1 MWDYTPTHLPMQRYV
16 VFLHL
21 CCRQWY
27 TFCNAGSKVWALR
40 LAGAVYLGSVLWAR
54 GVHDTAWGAFGALA
68 LGVLIVSLLERC
80 WRTLSITILALLT
93 DYALVGGLLWILK
106 GTAIA
111 YWLFVLPLV
120 YALHRSGAAGAWLG
134 GTLGGVAVYLTNW
147 LRTGTLPTDTTT
159 LSWAGGLVGLGGVLG
174 WLWQQRVQTAQEAL
188 LEEAARAVEQS
199 EAAERRIRESYR
211 ELVYHYHRLEEH
223 LTALQDAAELLHALQ
238 QAREPESLLRTLLE
252 RLRARFGASGAAIYL
267 TDETGAV
274 VQAACATG
282 ALAKLEKTA
291 FTTPVR
297 PFQKQPSVQPLV
309 TQIRTAVLEI
319 ERLAEAH
326 RESAE
331 HADAIVVP
339 LMGEG
344 RILGVVALTARAQNG
359 FSPETRA
366 RVRALVPHLA
376 ALLMLIDQMR
386 LMSIRLAETQT
397 LYDLENL
404 LFSVESPRTLPQR
417 ALSVLRLILP
427 YEHAQL
433 LLRQGEQVELVAQ
446 EGTMPPLHE
455 ALPNLIQSGVSVQAC
470 LYDATH
476 AQAEAFAPATSLM
489 VAPLRGGVRVQG
501 LLALG
506 RTELPPFNALG
517 LELLQTLAFQLT
529 SVLER
534 ALLLSDLE
542 RLALTDGLTG
552 LYNYR
557 HFQERYREE
566 VNLCRRYQHPL
577 AIMLIDL
584 DGFKQVNDTYG
595 HLEGDYL
602 LVQLADVLRNTLRN
616 TELIA
621 RYGGDEF
628 VVLLPS
634 TNLQGAIAAANR
646 VLQAVRET
654 RFMDTLGEP
663 RFHITLSI
671 GVAAY
676 PDSTPNPVEL
686 LEKADEALETAKRS
700 GRNRVVASEN
710 IA

>member
-1 MWDYTPTHLPMQRYV
+1 
-16 VFLHL
+16 
-21 CCRQWY
+21 
-27 TFCNAGSKVWALR
+27 VWIALR
-40 LAGAVYLGSVLWAR
+40 AIGLAYLGSVLWACA
-54 GVHDTAWGAFGALA
+54 VPDTAWLGFGGLALGALA
-68 LGVLIVSLLERC
+68 VSLFERRG
-80 WRTLSITILALLT
+80 RTVGITIAALLA
-93 DYALVGGLLWILK
+93 DYALVGGLVWALA
-106 GTAIA
+106 GAAVA
-111 YWLFVLPLV
+111 YWLFVAPLV
-120 YALHRSGAAGAWLG
+120 YALHRSGAVGAWLG
-134 GTLGGVAVYLTNW
+134 GALGGATVYLTDW
-147 LRTGTLPTDTTT
+147 LRAGVPPIEAMT
-159 LSWAGGLVGLGGVLG
+159 LSWSVGVVGLGGALG
-174 WLWQQRVQTAQEAL
+174 WLWQRRMQSEQNAL

-199 EAAERRIRESYR
+199 ETAERRIRESYR
-211 ELVYHYHRLEEH
+211 ELAYHYHRLEEH

-238 QAREPESLLRTLLE
+238 QAREPESLLHTLLE

-274 VQAACATG
+274 LQAACATG
-282 ALAKLEKTA
+282 ALAKLQKTA
-291 FTTPVR
+291 FTVPVR
-297 PFQKQPSVQPLV
+297 PFQKRPAVQPLV
-309 TQIRTAVLEI
+309 NQIRAAVLEI

-331 HADAIVVP
+331 RADAIVVP
-339 LMGEG
+339 LIGEG
-344 RILGVVALTARAQNG
+344 RILGVVALTARAQHG

-366 RVRALVPHLA
+366 RVRALAPHLS

-386 LMSIRLAETQT
+386 LMSVRLAETQT

-404 LFSVESPRTLPQR
+404 LFSVESPRALPQR
-417 ALSVLRLILP
+417 ALSVLKFVLP

-433 LLRQGEQVELVAQ
+433 LLKQGEGYELVAQ
-446 EGTMPPLHE
+446 IGTMPPLSEGLLQHSE
-455 ALPNLIQSGVSVQAC
+455 PTESVQAC
-470 LYDATH
+470 LYDTSHPH
-476 AQAEAFAPATSLM
+476 AESFAPATSVI
-489 VAPLRGGVRVQG
+489 VAPLRGGVRVHG

-506 RTELPPFNALG
+506 RMELPPFNDLD

-534 ALLLSDLE
+534 AMLLSDLE
-542 RLALTDGLTG
+542 RLAVTDGLTG

-566 VNLCRRYQHPL
+566 VNLCRRYHHPL
-577 AIMLIDL
+577 AVMLIDL

-602 LVQLADVLRNTLRN
+602 LVQVAEMLRNTLRN

-628 VVLLPS
+628 VVLMPS
-634 TNLQGAIAAANR
+634 TNLQGGVAAATR
-646 VLQAVRET
+646 VLQTARKT
-654 RFMDTLGEP
+654 QFLDTLGEP

-676 PDSTPNPVEL
+676 PNSTQNPVEL

-710 IA
+710 IV

>member
-1 MWDYTPTHLPMQRYV
+1 M
-16 VFLHL
+16 
-21 CCRQWY
+21 
-27 TFCNAGSKVWALR
+27 
-40 LAGAVYLGSVLWAR
+40 LWAR
-54 GVHDTAWGAFGALA
+54 GVPDTAWGAFGALA
-68 LGVLIVSLLERC
+68 LGALAASLLERR
-80 WRTLSITILALLT
+80 WRTPAITGVALLF
-93 DYALVGGLLWILK
+93 DNALVGALAWAIG
-106 GTAIA
+106 GAAIA

-120 YALHRSGAAGAWLG
+120 YALHRSGAAGGWLG
-134 GTLGGVAVYLTNW
+134 GVLGGVAVYLTDW
-147 LRTGTLPTDTTT
+147 LRTGALPTEATT
-159 LSWAGGLVGLGGVLG
+159 LSWAGGLVGLGGALG
-174 WLWQQRVQTAQEAL
+174 WLWQRRVQAAQDAL
-188 LEEAARAVEQS
+188 LEEAARAIEQS

-211 ELVYHYHRLEEH
+211 ELAHHYHRLEEH

-238 QAREPESLLRTLLE
+238 QAREPESLLHILLE
-252 RLRARFGASGAAIYL
+252 RLRARFGASGAVIYL

-274 VQAACATG
+274 LQAAHAIG

-297 PFQKQPSVQPLV
+297 PFQKRPALQSLV
-309 TQIRTAVLEI
+309 SQIRAAVLEI

-326 RESAE
+326 HESVDQS
-331 HADAIVVP
+331 DAIVVP

-344 RILGVVALTARAQNG
+344 CILGVVALTTCAPNG
-359 FSPETRA
+359 FSPEVRT
-366 RVRALVPHLA
+366 RVRALAPHLS
-376 ALLMLIDQMR
+376 ALLTLVDQMR
-386 LMSIRLAETQT
+386 LMSARLAETQT
-397 LYDLENL
+397 LYELENL
-404 LFSVESPRTLPQR
+404 LFSVESPRALPQR
-417 ALSVLRLILP
+417 ALAVFKLVLP

-433 LLRQGEQVELVAQ
+433 LLSSDKHLELVAQ
-446 EGTMPPLHE
+446 EGAMPPLHT
-455 ALPNLIQSGVSVQAC
+455 ALPNLSQSEPPVQAC
-470 LYDATH
+470 LYDVSHT
-476 AQAEAFAPATSLM
+476 QAEAFAPATSLM
-489 VAPLRGGVRVQG
+489 IAPLRGGVRVHG
-501 LLALG
+501 LIALG
-506 RTELPPFNALG
+506 RTELPAYNALD

-542 RLALTDGLTG
+542 RLAVTDGLTG

-566 VNLCRRYQHPL
+566 VNLCRRYHHPL

-628 VVLLPS
+628 VVLMPS
-634 TNLQGAIAAANR
+634 TNLQGGVAAANR
-646 VLQAVRET
+646 VLQTVRET
-654 RFMDTLGEP
+654 LFWDTMGAP
-663 RFHITLSI
+663 RFRITLSI

-676 PDSTPNPVEL
+676 PNSTQNPVEL
-686 LEKADEALETAKRS
+686 LEKADEALETAKRG
-700 GRNRVVASEN
+700 GRNRIVASEN

>member
-1 MWDYTPTHLPMQRYV
+1 
-16 VFLHL
+16 
-21 CCRQWY
+21 
-27 TFCNAGSKVWALR
+27 VWALR
-40 LAGAVYLGSVLWAR
+40 LAGAVYLGSALWAR
-54 GVHDTAWGAFGALA
+54 EVPDAVWGMFSALVFGALA
-68 LGVLIVSLLERC
+68 VSLWERRG
-80 WRTLSITILALLT
+80 RTLAATGVALLA
-93 DYALVGGLLWILK
+93 DYALVGGLLWVVG

-120 YALHRSGAAGAWLG
+120 YALYRSGAAGAWLG
-134 GTLGGVAVYLTNW
+134 GALGGAAVYLTDW
-147 LRTGTLPTDTTT
+147 LRIGVPPTDAMPM
-159 LSWAGGLVGLGGVLG
+159 SWAVGMVGLGGALG
-174 WLWQQRVQTAQEAL
+174 WLWRRRIQSEQLAL
-188 LEEAARAVEQS
+188 LDEAARALEQS
-199 EAAERRIRESYR
+199 EAAERRVRESYR
-211 ELVYHYHRLEEH
+211 ELAYHYRRLEEH

-238 QAREPESLLRTLLE
+238 QAHEPESLLHILLE
-252 RLRARFGASGAAIYL
+252 RLRARFGASGAVIYL
-267 TDETGAV
+267 TDESGV
-274 VQAACATG
+274 VMQAACAVG

-297 PFQKQPSVQPLV
+297 PFQKQPEVQPLID
-309 TQIRTAVLEI
+309 QIRTAALEI
-319 ERLAEAH
+319 ERLADTHA
-326 RESAE
+326 ESAE
-331 HADAIVVP
+331 RADAIVVP

-344 RILGVVALTARAQNG
+344 RILGVVALTARAPSG

-366 RVRALVPHLA
+366 RVRALAPHLT
-376 ALLMLIDQMR
+376 ALVTLIDQMR
-386 LMSIRLAETQT
+386 VISLRLAETQT

-404 LFSVESPRTLPQR
+404 LFSVESPRALPQR
-417 ALSVLRLILP
+417 ALAVFKLVLP

-433 LLRQGEQVELVAQ
+433 LLCSDKHLELVAH
-446 EGTMPPLHE
+446 EGAMPPLHT
-455 ALPNLIQSGVSVQAC
+455 ALPNLSQSEPPVQAC
-470 LYDATH
+470 LYDANH

-489 VAPLRGGVRVQG
+489 IAPMRGGVRIQG
-501 LLALG
+501 LIALG
-506 RTELPPFNALG
+506 RTELPPFNELD

-534 ALLLSDLE
+534 AMLLSDLE
-542 RLALTDGLTG
+542 RLAVTDGLTG

-602 LVQLADVLRNTLRN
+602 LVQLAETLRHTLRN

-628 VVLLPS
+628 VVLMPS
-634 TNLQGAIAAANR
+634 TNLQGGIAAANR

-654 RFMDTLGEP
+654 QFLDTVGTP
-663 RFHITLSI
+663 RFSITLSI

-676 PDSTPNPVEL
+676 PNSTQNPIEL
-686 LEKADEALETAKRS
+686 LEKADESLEIAKRN
-700 GRNRVVASEN
+700 GRNRVVAHEN

>member
-1 MWDYTPTHLPMQRYV
+1 MP
-16 VFLHL
+16 
-21 CCRQWY
+21 
-27 TFCNAGSKVWALR
+27 
-40 LAGAVYLGSVLWAR
+40 
-54 GVHDTAWGAFGALA
+54 DTAWWGFGAFVLGALA
-68 LGVLIVSLLERC
+68 VSLWERRG
-80 WRTLSITILALLT
+80 RTLAATGVALLF
-93 DYALVGGLLWILK
+93 DSALVGALVWATG
-106 GTAIA
+106 GAAFT

-120 YALHRSGAAGAWLG
+120 YALHRSGAVGAWLG
-134 GTLGGVAVYLTNW
+134 GALGGTAVYLTDW
-147 LRTGTLPTDTTT
+147 LRTGAPPTDATT
-159 LSWAGGLVGLGGVLG
+159 LSWAVGMVGLGGALG
-174 WLWQQRVQTAQEAL
+174 WLWQRRVQSEQLAL
-188 LEEAARAVEQS
+188 LDEAARAVEQS

-211 ELVYHYHRLEEH
+211 ELAYHYRRLEEH
-223 LTALQDAAELLHALQ
+223 LTTLQDAAELLHALQ
-238 QAREPESLLRTLLE
+238 QARDSESLMHTLLE
-252 RLRARFGASGAAIYL
+252 RVRARFGASGAAIYL

-274 VQAACATG
+274 LQAACATG
-282 ALAKLEKTA
+282 ALAKLQKTA
-291 FTTPVR
+291 FTVPVR

-309 TQIRTAVLEI
+309 NQIRAAALEI

-326 RESAE
+326 SESIDR
-331 HADAIVVP
+331 ADAVVVP
-339 LMGEG
+339 LLDN
-344 RILGVVALTARAQNG
+344 RRVLGVVALTARTQNG
-359 FSPETRA
+359 FSPETRT
-366 RVRALVPHLA
+366 RIRALAPHLA
-376 ALLMLIDQMR
+376 ALVTLIDQMR
-386 LMSIRLAETQT
+386 LMSVRLAETQT

-417 ALSVLRLILP
+417 ALSVLKFVLP

-433 LLRQGEQVELVAQ
+433 LLKQGEGYELVAQ
-446 EGTMPPLHE
+446 MGAMPPLSEGLLQHSE
-455 ALPNLIQSGVSVQAC
+455 PTESVQAC
-470 LYDATH
+470 LYDTSHPH
-476 AQAEAFAPATSLM
+476 AESFAPATSII

-506 RTELPPFNALG
+506 RTELHPFNELD

-542 RLALTDGLTG
+542 RLAVTDGLTG

-577 AIMLIDL
+577 AVMLIDL

-602 LVQLADVLRNTLRN
+602 LVQLADVLRSVLRN

-628 VVLLPS
+628 VVLMPS
-634 TNLQGAIAAANR
+634 TNLQGGVAAANR
-646 VLQAVRET
+646 VLQAARKT
-654 RFMDTLGEP
+654 QFLDTLGEP
-663 RFHITLSI
+663 RFRITLSI

-676 PDSTPNPVEL
+676 PNSTQNPVEL
-686 LEKADEALETAKRS
+686 LEKADEALEIAKRS

>member
-1 MWDYTPTHLPMQRYV
+1 
-16 VFLHL
+16 
-21 CCRQWY
+21 
-27 TFCNAGSKVWALR
+27 VWALR

-54 GVHDTAWGAFGALA
+54 GVPDTAWWGFGAFVLGALA
-68 LGVLIVSLLERC
+68 VSLWERRG
-80 WRTLSITILALLT
+80 RTLAATGVALLA
-93 DYALVGGLLWILK
+93 DYALVGGLLWVVG

-120 YALHRSGAAGAWLG
+120 YALYRSGAAGAWLG
-134 GTLGGVAVYLTNW
+134 GGLGGVAVYLTDW
-147 LRTGTLPTDTTT
+147 LRIGALPTDATT
-159 LSWAGGLVGLGGVLG
+159 LSWAVGMVGLGGALG
-174 WLWQQRVQTAQEAL
+174 WLWRRRIQSEQLAL
-188 LEEAARAVEQS
+188 LDEAARALEQS
-199 EAAERRIRESYR
+199 EAAERRVRESYR
-211 ELVYHYHRLEEH
+211 ELAYHYRRLEEH

-238 QAREPESLLRTLLE
+238 QAHEPESLLHILLE
-252 RLRARFGASGAAIYL
+252 RLRARFGASGAVIYL
-267 TDETGAV
+267 TDESGV
-274 VQAACATG
+274 VMQAACAVG

-297 PFQKQPSVQPLV
+297 PFQKQPEVQPLID
-309 TQIRTAVLEI
+309 QIRTAALEI
-319 ERLAEAH
+319 ERLADTHA
-326 RESAE
+326 ESAE
-331 HADAIVVP
+331 RADAIVVP

-344 RILGVVALTARAQNG
+344 RILGVVALTARAPSG

-366 RVRALVPHLA
+366 RVRALAPHLT
-376 ALLMLIDQMR
+376 ALVTLIDQMR
-386 LMSIRLAETQT
+386 VISLRLAETQT

-404 LFSVESPRTLPQR
+404 LFSVENPRSLPQR
-417 ALSVLRLILP
+417 ALAILKLVLP

-433 LLRQGEQVELVAQ
+433 LLCSDKNLELVAQ
-446 EGTMPPLHE
+446 EGAMPPLHT
-455 ALPNLIQSGVSVQAC
+455 ALPNLSQFEPPAQAC
-470 LYDATH
+470 LYDADHTH
-476 AQAEAFAPATSLM
+476 AQAFAPATSLM
-489 VAPLRGGVRVQG
+489 IAPMRGGVRIQG
-501 LLALG
+501 LIALG
-506 RTELPPFNALG
+506 RTELPPFNELD

-534 ALLLSDLE
+534 AMLLSDLE
-542 RLALTDGLTG
+542 RLAVTDGLTG

-602 LVQLADVLRNTLRN
+602 LVQLAETLRHTLRN

-628 VVLLPS
+628 VVLMPS
-634 TNLQGAIAAANR
+634 TNLQGGIAAANR

-654 RFMDTLGEP
+654 QFLDTVGTP
-663 RFHITLSI
+663 RFSITLSI

-676 PDSTPNPVEL
+676 PNSTQNPIEL
-686 LEKADEALETAKRS
+686 LEKADESLEIAKRN
-700 GRNRVVASEN
+700 GRNRVVAHEN

>member
-1 MWDYTPTHLPMQRYV
+1 V
-16 VFLHL
+16 
-21 CCRQWY
+21 
-27 TFCNAGSKVWALR
+27 GSA
-40 LAGAVYLGSVLWAR
+40 LWAR
-54 GVHDTAWGAFGALA
+54 EVPDAVWGMFSALVFGALA
-68 LGVLIVSLLERC
+68 VSLWERRG
-80 WRTLSITILALLT
+80 RTLAATGVALLA
-93 DYALVGGLLWILK
+93 DYALVGGLLWVVG

-111 YWLFVLPLV
+111 YWLFVLPLL
-120 YALHRSGAAGAWLG
+120 YALYRAGAAGAWLG
-134 GTLGGVAVYLTNW
+134 GGLGGVAVYLTDW
-147 LRTGTLPTDTTT
+147 LRIGALPTDATT
-159 LSWAGGLVGLGGVLG
+159 LSWAVGMVGLGGALG
-174 WLWQQRVQTAQEAL
+174 WLWQRRVQSEQLAL
-188 LEEAARAVEQS
+188 LDEAARVVEQS

-211 ELVYHYHRLEEH
+211 ELAYHYRRLEEH
-223 LTALQDAAELLHALQ
+223 LTTLQDAAELLHALQ
-238 QAREPESLLRTLLE
+238 QARDSESLMHTLLE
-252 RLRARFGASGAAIYL
+252 RVRARFGASGAAIYL

-274 VQAACATG
+274 LQAACAIG

-297 PFQKQPSVQPLV
+297 PFQKQPEVQPLID
-309 TQIRTAVLEI
+309 QIRTAALEI
-319 ERLAEAH
+319 ERLADTHA
-326 RESAE
+326 ESADR
-331 HADAIVVP
+331 ADAIVVP

-344 RILGVVALTARAQNG
+344 RIWGVVALTTRTPNG
-359 FSPETRA
+359 FSPEIRA
-366 RVRALVPHLA
+366 RVRALAPHLS

-386 LMSIRLAETQT
+386 LMSVRLAETQT

-404 LFSVESPRTLPQR
+404 LFSVENPRSLPQR
-417 ALSVLRLILP
+417 ALAILKLVLP

-433 LLRQGEQVELVAQ
+433 LLCSDKNLELAAQ
-446 EGTMPPLHE
+446 EGAMPPLHE
-455 ALPNLIQSGVSVQAC
+455 ALPSLSQAESPVQAC
-470 LYDATH
+470 IYGADHTH
-476 AQAEAFAPATSLM
+476 AQAFAPATSLM
-489 VAPLRGGVRVQG
+489 IAPMRGGVRIQG
-501 LLALG
+501 LIALG
-506 RTELPPFNALG
+506 RTELPPFNELD

-534 ALLLSDLE
+534 ARLLSDLE
-542 RLALTDGLTG
+542 RLAVTDGLTG

-602 LVQLADVLRNTLRN
+602 LVQLAETLRHTLRN

-628 VVLLPS
+628 VVLMPS
-634 TNLQGAIAAANR
+634 TNLQGGIAAANR

-654 RFMDTLGEP
+654 QFLDTVGTP
-663 RFHITLSI
+663 RFSITLSI

-676 PDSTPNPVEL
+676 PNSTQNPIEL
-686 LEKADEALETAKRS
+686 LEKADESLEIAKRN
-700 GRNRVVASEN
+700 GRNRVVAHEN

>member
-1 MWDYTPTHLPMQRYV
+1 
-16 VFLHL
+16 
-21 CCRQWY
+21 
-27 TFCNAGSKVWALR
+27 
-40 LAGAVYLGSVLWAR
+40 VLWLHREPEA
-54 GVHDTAWGAFGALA
+54 AWVIFGELA
-68 LGVLIVSLLERC
+68 LGALVVSVLERRR
-80 WRTLSITILALLT
+80 RTLTTTGVALLF
-93 DYALVGGLLWILK
+93 DNALMGALMWATGGATL
-106 GTAIA
+106 A

-120 YALHRSGAAGAWLG
+120 YALHRSGAVGAWLG
-134 GTLGGVAVYLTNW
+134 GALGGTAVYLTDW
-147 LRTGTLPTDTTT
+147 LRTGAPPTDATT
-159 LSWAGGLVGLGGVLG
+159 LSWAGGLAGLGGVLG
-174 WLWQQRVQTAQEAL
+174 WLWQRRVQSEQLAL
-188 LEEAARAVEQS
+188 LDEAARAVEQS

-211 ELVYHYHRLEEH
+211 ELAHHYHRLEEH

-238 QAREPESLLRTLLE
+238 QAREPESLLHTLLE

-267 TDETGAV
+267 TDDTGAI

-282 ALAKLEKTA
+282 ALAKLQTTA
-291 FTTPVR
+291 FTVPVR
-297 PFQKQPSVQPLV
+297 PFQKQPDTQPLV
-309 TQIRTAVLEI
+309 DQIRAAVLEI
-319 ERLAEAH
+319 ERLAQAH
-326 RESAE
+326 RESADR
-331 HADAIVVP
+331 ADAIVVP

-366 RVRALVPHLA
+366 RVRALAPHLA

-417 ALSVLRLILP
+417 ALAVFKLVLP

-433 LLRQGEQVELVAQ
+433 LLCSDKNLELVAH
-446 EGTMPPLHE
+446 EGAMPPLHT
-455 ALPNLIQSGVSVQAC
+455 ALPSLSQSEPPAQAC
-470 LYDATH
+470 LYDANH

-489 VAPLRGGVRVQG
+489 IAPLRGGARIQG
-501 LLALG
+501 LIALG
-506 RTELPPFNALG
+506 RTELPAFNEAD

-542 RLALTDGLTG
+542 RLAVTDGLTG

-628 VVLLPS
+628 VVLMPS
-634 TNLQGAIAAANR
+634 TNLQGGVAAANR
-646 VLQAVRET
+646 ILRAVRET
-654 RFMDTLGEP
+654 HFLDTMGEP

-676 PDSTPNPVEL
+676 PNSTQNPVEL

>member
-1 MWDYTPTHLPMQRYV
+1 M
-16 VFLHL
+16 
-21 CCRQWY
+21 
-27 TFCNAGSKVWALR
+27 WALR

-54 GVHDTAWGAFGALA
+54 GVPDTAGWGFGAFVLGALA
-68 LGVLIVSLLERC
+68 VSLWERRG
-80 WRTLSITILALLT
+80 RTLAATGVALLA
-93 DYALVGGLLWILK
+93 DYALVGGLLWVVG

-120 YALHRSGAAGAWLG
+120 YALYRAGAAGAWLG
-134 GTLGGVAVYLTNW
+134 GGLGGAAVYLTDW
-147 LRTGTLPTDTTT
+147 LRIGVPPTDAMPM
-159 LSWAGGLVGLGGVLG
+159 SWAVGMVGLGGALG
-174 WLWQQRVQTAQEAL
+174 WLWQRRVQSGQDAL
-188 LEEAARAVEQS
+188 LDEAARALEQS
-199 EAAERRIRESYR
+199 ETAERRIRESYR
-211 ELVYHYHRLEEH
+211 ELAYHYRRLEEH
-223 LTALQDAAELLHALQ
+223 LTTLQDAAELLHALQ
-238 QAREPESLLRTLLE
+238 QARDSESLMHTLLE
-252 RLRARFGASGAAIYL
+252 RVRARFGASGAAIYL

-274 VQAACATG
+274 LQAACAIG

-297 PFQKQPSVQPLV
+297 PFQKQPEVQPLID
-309 TQIRTAVLEI
+309 QIRTAALEI
-319 ERLAEAH
+319 ERLADTHA
-326 RESAE
+326 ESADR
-331 HADAIVVP
+331 ADAIVVP

-344 RILGVVALTARAQNG
+344 RIWGVVALTTRASNG
-359 FSPETRA
+359 FSPDIRT
-366 RVRALVPHLA
+366 RVRALAPHLCA
-376 ALLMLIDQMR
+376 FLMLIDQMR
-386 LMSIRLAETQT
+386 LMSARLAETQT

-404 LFSVESPRTLPQR
+404 LFSVENPRALPQR
-417 ALSVLRLILP
+417 ALAVLKLVLP

-433 LLRQGEQVELVAQ
+433 LLYGDKHLELVAQ
-446 EGTMPPLHE
+446 EGEMPPLHE
-455 ALPNLIQSGVSVQAC
+455 ALPNLSRFEPPVQAC
-470 LYDATH
+470 LYDSTSIH
-476 AQAEAFAPATSLM
+476 AGAFAPATSLM
-489 VAPLRGGVRVQG
+489 IAPLRGGVRIQG
-501 LLALG
+501 LIALG
-506 RTELPPFNALG
+506 RTELPPFNELD

-542 RLALTDGLTG
+542 RLAVTDGLTG

-602 LVQLADVLRNTLRN
+602 LVQLAETLRHTLRN

-628 VVLLPS
+628 VVMMPS
-634 TNLQGAIAAANR
+634 TNLQGGVAAANR
-646 VLQAVRET
+646 VLHAVRET
-654 RFMDTLGEP
+654 QFLDTVGTP
-663 RFHITLSI
+663 RFSITLSI

-676 PDSTPNPVEL
+676 PNSTQNPVEL

>member
-1 MWDYTPTHLPMQRYV
+1 
-16 VFLHL
+16 
-21 CCRQWY
+21 
-27 TFCNAGSKVWALR
+27 VWIALR
-40 LAGAVYLGSVLWAR
+40 AIGLGYLGSVLWAR
-54 GVHDTAWGAFGALA
+54 AVPDTAWLGFGGLALGALA
-68 LGVLIVSLLERC
+68 VSLFERRG
-80 WRTLSITILALLT
+80 RTVGVTIAALLA
-93 DYALVGGLLWILK
+93 DYALVGGLLWVVG

-120 YALHRSGAAGAWLG
+120 YALYRSGAAGAWLG
-134 GTLGGVAVYLTNW
+134 GGLGGAAVYLTDW
-147 LRTGTLPTDTTT
+147 LRIGALPTDTTT
-159 LSWAGGLVGLGGVLG
+159 LSWAVGMVGLGCVLG
-174 WLWQQRVQTAQEAL
+174 WLWQRRVQSEQLAL
-188 LEEAARAVEQS
+188 LDEATRAVEQS

-211 ELVYHYHRLEEH
+211 ELAYHYRRLEEH
-223 LTALQDAAELLHALQ
+223 LTALQDTAELLHALQ
-238 QAREPESLLRTLLE
+238 QARDPESLLHALLE

-282 ALAKLEKTA
+282 ALSKLQKTT
-291 FTTPVR
+291 FTVPVR
-297 PFQKQPSVQPLV
+297 PFQKRPAVQPLV
-309 TQIRTAVLEI
+309 NQIRAAVLEI

-331 HADAIVVP
+331 RADAIVVP
-339 LMGEG
+339 LIGEG
-344 RILGVVALTARAQNG
+344 RILGVVALTARAQHG

-366 RVRALVPHLA
+366 RVRALAPHLS

-386 LMSIRLAETQT
+386 LMSVRLAETQT

-404 LFSVESPRTLPQR
+404 LFSVESPRALPQR
-417 ALSVLRLILP
+417 ALAVFKLVLP

-433 LLRQGEQVELVAQ
+433 LLCSDKNLELVAH
-446 EGTMPPLHE
+446 EGAMPPLHT
-455 ALPNLIQSGVSVQAC
+455 ALPSLSQSEPPAHAC
-470 LYDATH
+470 LYDASH

-489 VAPLRGGVRVQG
+489 IAPLRGGVRVQG

-506 RTELPPFNALG
+506 RTELPPFNDLD

-534 ALLLSDLE
+534 AILLSDLE
-542 RLALTDGLTG
+542 RLAVTDGLTG

-577 AIMLIDL
+577 AVMLIDL

-602 LVQLADVLRNTLRN
+602 LVQLAEMLRTTLRN

-628 VVLLPS
+628 VVLMPS
-634 TNLQGAIAAANR
+634 TNLRGGVAAANR
-646 VLQAVRET
+646 VLQAARKT
-654 RFMDTLGEP
+654 QFLDTLGEP
-663 RFHITLSI
+663 RFRITLSI

-676 PDSTPNPVEL
+676 PNSTQNPVEL

-700 GRNRVVASEN
+700 GRNRVVAYEN

>member
-1 MWDYTPTHLPMQRYV
+1 M
-16 VFLHL
+16 
-21 CCRQWY
+21 
-27 TFCNAGSKVWALR
+27 WALR
-40 LAGAVYLGSVLWAR
+40 LAGAVYLGSVLWTR
-54 GVHDTAWGAFGALA
+54 GVPDTGWGAFGALA
-68 LGVLIVSLLERC
+68 LGVLAVSLLERR
-80 WRTLSITILALLT
+80 WRTLGTTSTALLA
-93 DYALVGGLLWILK
+93 DYALAATLLWAT
-106 GTAIA
+106 GGAVVT

-134 GTLGGVAVYLTNW
+134 GVVGGVAVCLTDW
-147 LRTGTLPTDTTT
+147 ARTGAPPTDATT
-159 LSWAGGLVGLGGVLG
+159 LSWAGGLVGLGGILG
-174 WLWQQRVQTAQEAL
+174 WLWQRRVQAAQDAL

-211 ELVYHYHRLEEH
+211 ELAHHYHRLEEH
-223 LTALQDAAELLHALQ
+223 LTALQDATELLHALQ
-238 QAREPESLLRTLLE
+238 QAREPESLLHTLLE

-267 TDETGAV
+267 TDDTGAI

-282 ALAKLEKTA
+282 ALAKLQTTA
-291 FTTPVR
+291 FTVPVR
-297 PFQKQPSVQPLV
+297 PFQKQPDAQPLV
-309 TQIRTAVLEI
+309 NQIRTAVLDI
-319 ERLAEAH
+319 ERVAQAHSEHAE
-326 RESAE
+326 R
-331 HADAIVVP
+331 ADAIVVP
-339 LMGEG
+339 LIGEG

-366 RVRALVPHLA
+366 RVRALAPHLT

-404 LFSVESPRTLPQR
+404 LFSVESPRALPQR
-417 ALSVLRLILP
+417 ALAVFKLVLP

-433 LLRQGEQVELVAQ
+433 LLCSDKHLELVAH
-446 EGTMPPLHE
+446 EGAMPPLHT
-455 ALPNLIQSGVSVQAC
+455 ALPNLSQSEPPAQAC
-470 LYDATH
+470 LYDASH
-476 AQAEAFAPATSLM
+476 AQAEAFAPASSVI

-501 LLALG
+501 LIALG
-506 RTELPPFNALG
+506 RTELPAYNELD

-542 RLALTDGLTG
+542 RLAVTDGLTG

-577 AIMLIDL
+577 AVMLIDL

-602 LVQLADVLRNTLRN
+602 LVQLADMLRSALRN

-628 VVLLPS
+628 VVLMPS
-634 TNLQGAIAAANR
+634 TNLQGGVAAANR

-654 RFMDTLGEP
+654 HFLDTLGAP
-663 RFHITLSI
+663 RFRITLSI

-676 PDSTPNPVEL
+676 PNSTQNPVEL

>member
-1 MWDYTPTHLPMQRYV
+1 
-16 VFLHL
+16 
-21 CCRQWY
+21 
-27 TFCNAGSKVWALR
+27 VWILR
-40 LAGAVYLGSVLWAR
+40 AIGIAYLGSVLWAR
-54 GVHDTAWGAFGALA
+54 AVPDTAWLGFGGLGLGALA
-68 LGVLIVSLLERC
+68 VSLFERRG
-80 WRTLSITILALLT
+80 RTVGITIAALLA
-93 DYALVGGLLWILK
+93 DYALVGGLVWALAGASGRLLALCGAVGICASSVGRGRGVAGRRVGGRYSLFNRLAACRR
-106 GTAIA
+106 TA
-111 YWLFVLPLV
+111 
-120 YALHRSGAAGAWLG
+120 HRSDDPKLAV
-134 GTLGGVAVYLTNW
+134 GV
-147 LRTGTLPTDTTT
+147 
-159 LSWAGGLVGLGGVLG
+159 VGLGGALG
-174 WLWQQRVQTAQEAL
+174 WLWQRRMQSEQNAL

-211 ELVYHYHRLEEH
+211 ELAYHYRRLEEH

-238 QAREPESLLRTLLE
+238 QARDSESLMHTLLE

-274 VQAACATG
+274 LQAACATG
-282 ALAKLEKTA
+282 ALAKLQKTA
-291 FTTPVR
+291 FTMPVR
-297 PFQKQPSVQPLV
+297 PFQKQPRVQPLV
-309 TQIRTAVLEI
+309 NQIRTAVLEI

-326 RESAE
+326 SESADR
-331 HADAIVVP
+331 ADAVVVP
-339 LMGEG
+339 LLDDR
-344 RILGVVALTARAQNG
+344 RILGVVALTARTPNG

-366 RVRALVPHLA
+366 RIRALAPHLA
-376 ALLMLIDQMR
+376 ALLTLIDQMR
-386 LMSIRLAETQT
+386 LMSVRLAETQT

-417 ALSVLRLILP
+417 ALSVLKFVLP

-433 LLRQGEQVELVAQ
+433 LLKQGEGYELVAQ
-446 EGTMPPLHE
+446 MGTMPPLSEGLRHHGE
-455 ALPNLIQSGVSVQAC
+455 PTESVQAC
-470 LYDATH
+470 LYDTSHPH
-476 AQAEAFAPATSLM
+476 AESFAPATSVI

-506 RTELPPFNALG
+506 RTELPPFNDLD
-517 LELLQTLAFQLT
+517 LETLQTLAFQLT

-534 ALLLSDLE
+534 AMLLSDLE
-542 RLALTDGLTG
+542 RLAVTDGLTG

-566 VNLCRRYQHPL
+566 VNLCRRYHHPL
-577 AIMLIDL
+577 AVMLIDL

-602 LVQLADVLRNTLRN
+602 LVQVAEMLRNTLRN

-628 VVLLPS
+628 VVLMPS
-634 TNLQGAIAAANR
+634 TNLQGGVTAANR
-646 VLQAVRET
+646 VLQAARKT
-654 RFMDTLGEP
+654 QFLDTLGEP
-663 RFHITLSI
+663 RFAITLSI

-676 PDSTPNPVEL
+676 PNSTQNPVEL

-700 GRNRVVASEN
+700 GRNRVVAYEN

>member
-1 MWDYTPTHLPMQRYV
+1 
-16 VFLHL
+16 
-21 CCRQWY
+21 
-27 TFCNAGSKVWALR
+27 VWALR

-54 GVHDTAWGAFGALA
+54 GVPDTAWWGFGAFVLGALA
-68 LGVLIVSLLERC
+68 VSLWERRG
-80 WRTLSITILALLT
+80 RTLAATGVALLA
-93 DYALVGGLLWILK
+93 DYALVGGLLWVVG

-120 YALHRSGAAGAWLG
+120 YALYRSGAAGAWLG
-134 GTLGGVAVYLTNW
+134 GGLGGVAVYLTDW
-147 LRTGTLPTDTTT
+147 LRIGALPTDATT
-159 LSWAGGLVGLGGVLG
+159 LSWAVGMVGLGGVLG
-174 WLWQQRVQTAQEAL
+174 WLWQRRVQSEQLAL
-188 LEEAARAVEQS
+188 LDEAARAVEQS
-199 EAAERRIRESYR
+199 EAAERRVRESYR
-211 ELVYHYHRLEEH
+211 ELAHHYHRLQEH

-238 QAREPESLLRTLLE
+238 QAHEPESLLHILLE
-252 RLRARFGASGAAIYL
+252 RLRARFGASGAVIYL
-267 TDETGAV
+267 TDESGV
-274 VQAACATG
+274 VMQAACAVG

-297 PFQKQPSVQPLV
+297 PFQKQPEMQPLV
-309 TQIRTAVLEI
+309 NQIRTAALEI
-319 ERLAEAH
+319 EQIAEAH
-326 RESAE
+326 SESADR
-331 HADAIVVP
+331 ADAIVAP

-344 RILGVVALTARAQNG
+344 RIWGVVALTTRTPNG
-359 FSPETRA
+359 FSPEIRA
-366 RVRALVPHLA
+366 RVRALAPHLA
-376 ALLMLIDQMR
+376 AFLMLIDQMR
-386 LMSIRLAETQT
+386 LMSVRLAETQT

-404 LFSVESPRTLPQR
+404 LFSVENPRSLPQR
-417 ALSVLRLILP
+417 ALAILKLVIP

-433 LLRQGEQVELVAQ
+433 LLGSNKRLELAAQ
-446 EGTMPPLHE
+446 EGAMPPLHE
-455 ALPNLIQSGVSVQAC
+455 ALPSLSQAESPVQAC
-470 LYDATH
+470 IYGADHTH
-476 AQAEAFAPATSLM
+476 AQAFAPATSLM
-489 VAPLRGGVRVQG
+489 IAPMRGGVRIQG
-501 LLALG
+501 LIALG
-506 RTELPPFNALG
+506 RTELPPFNELD

-534 ALLLSDLE
+534 AMLLSDLE
-542 RLALTDGLTG
+542 RLAVTDGLTG

-602 LVQLADVLRNTLRN
+602 LVQLADVLRHTLRN

-628 VVLLPS
+628 VVLMPS
-634 TNLQGAIAAANR
+634 TNLQGGVAAANR

-654 RFMDTLGEP
+654 RFLDTLGEP
-663 RFHITLSI
+663 RFSITLSI

-676 PDSTPNPVEL
+676 PNSTQNPVEL
-686 LEKADEALETAKRS
+686 LEKADEALEIAKRN

>member
-1 MWDYTPTHLPMQRYV
+1 
-16 VFLHL
+16 
-21 CCRQWY
+21 
-27 TFCNAGSKVWALR
+27 VWALR

-54 GVHDTAWGAFGALA
+54 GVPDTAWWGFGAFVLGALA
-68 LGVLIVSLLERC
+68 VSLWERRGRTLGV
-80 WRTLSITILALLT
+80 TTGALLL
-93 DYALVGGLLWILK
+93 DYALTGALVWATGGAAF
-106 GTAIA
+106 T

-120 YALHRSGAAGAWLG
+120 YALYRSGAAGAWLG
-134 GTLGGVAVYLTNW
+134 GGLGGTAVYLTDW
-147 LRTGTLPTDTTT
+147 LRIGALPTDATT
-159 LSWAGGLVGLGGVLG
+159 LSWAVGMVGLGGVLG
-174 WLWQQRVQTAQEAL
+174 WLWQRRVQSEQLAL
-188 LEEAARAVEQS
+188 LDEAARVVEQS

-211 ELVYHYHRLEEH
+211 ELAYHYHRLEEH

-238 QAREPESLLRTLLE
+238 QAREPESLLHALLE

-267 TDETGAV
+267 TDETGAI

-297 PFQKQPSVQPLV
+297 PFQKQPSIQPLV
-309 TQIRTAVLEI
+309 NHVRAAVLEV
-319 ERLAEAH
+319 ERLTEAH
-326 RESAE
+326 QESAE
-331 HADAIVVP
+331 RADAIVVP

-344 RILGVVALTARAQNG
+344 RILGVVALTARAPSG

-366 RVRALVPHLA
+366 RVRALAPHLT
-376 ALLMLIDQMR
+376 ALVTLIDQMR
-386 LMSIRLAETQT
+386 LMSVRLAETQT

-404 LFSVESPRTLPQR
+404 LFSVENPRALPQR
-417 ALSVLRLILP
+417 ALAVLKLVLP

-433 LLRQGEQVELVAQ
+433 LLCSDKQLELVAQ
-446 EGTMPPLHE
+446 EGAMPPLHT
-455 ALPNLIQSGVSVQAC
+455 ALPSLSQAELPAQAC
-470 LYDATH
+470 LYDANH
-476 AQAEAFAPATSLM
+476 EQAQAFAPATSLM
-489 VAPLRGGVRVQG
+489 IAPLRGGARIQG
-501 LLALG
+501 LIALG
-506 RTELPPFNALG
+506 RTELPPFNELD

-534 ALLLSDLE
+534 AMLLSDLE
-542 RLALTDGLTG
+542 RLAVTDGLTG

-566 VNLCRRYQHPL
+566 VNLCRRYHHPL
-577 AIMLIDL
+577 AMMLIDL

-602 LVQLADVLRNTLRN
+602 LVQLADVLRHTLRN

-628 VVLLPS
+628 VVLMPS
-634 TNLQGAIAAANR
+634 TNLQGGIAAANR

-654 RFMDTLGEP
+654 QFLDTVGTP
-663 RFHITLSI
+663 RFSITLSI

-676 PDSTPNPVEL
+676 PDTTQNPVEL

>member
-1 MWDYTPTHLPMQRYV
+1 
-16 VFLHL
+16 
-21 CCRQWY
+21 
-27 TFCNAGSKVWALR
+27 VWALR

-54 GVHDTAWGAFGALA
+54 GVPDTAWWGFGAFVLGALA
-68 LGVLIVSLLERC
+68 VSLWERRG
-80 WRTLSITILALLT
+80 RTLAATGVALLF
-93 DYALVGGLLWILK
+93 DSALVGALVWVTG
-106 GTAIA
+106 GAAFT

-120 YALHRSGAAGAWLG
+120 YALYRSGAAGAWLG
-134 GTLGGVAVYLTNW
+134 GALGGAAVYLTDW
-147 LRTGTLPTDTTT
+147 LRIGVPPTDAMPM
-159 LSWAGGLVGLGGVLG
+159 SWAVGMVGLGGALG
-174 WLWQQRVQTAQEAL
+174 WLWQRRVQSEQLAL
-188 LEEAARAVEQS
+188 LDEAARVVEQS

-211 ELVYHYHRLEEH
+211 ELAYHYHRLEEH

-238 QAREPESLLRTLLE
+238 QAREPESLLHTLLE

-297 PFQKQPSVQPLV
+297 PFQKQPEVQPLID
-309 TQIRTAVLEI
+309 QIRTAALEI
-319 ERLAEAH
+319 ERLADTHA
-326 RESAE
+326 ESADR
-331 HADAIVVP
+331 ADAIVVP
-339 LMGEG
+339 LIGEG

-359 FSPETRA
+359 FSPETRD
-366 RVRALVPHLA
+366 RVRALAPHLS

-386 LMSIRLAETQT
+386 LMSVRLAETQT

-404 LFSVESPRTLPQR
+404 LFSVENPRALPQR
-417 ALSVLRLILP
+417 ALAVLKLVLP

-433 LLRQGEQVELVAQ
+433 LLYGDKHLELVAQ
-446 EGTMPPLHE
+446 EGEMPPLHE
-455 ALPNLIQSGVSVQAC
+455 ALPNLSRFEPPVQAC
-470 LYDATH
+470 LYDSTSIH
-476 AQAEAFAPATSLM
+476 AGAFAPATSLII
-489 VAPLRGGVRVQG
+489 APMRGGVRIQG
-501 LLALG
+501 LIALG
-506 RTELPPFNALG
+506 RTELPPFNELD

-542 RLALTDGLTG
+542 RLAVTDGLTG

-602 LVQLADVLRNTLRN
+602 LVQLADVLRHTLRN

-628 VVLLPS
+628 VVLMPS
-634 TNLQGAIAAANR
+634 TNLQGGVAAANR
-646 VLQAVRET
+646 VLHAVREMH
-654 RFMDTLGEP
+654 FLDTMGAP
-663 RFHITLSI
+663 RFRITLSI

-676 PDSTPNPVEL
+676 PDSTQNPVEL

>member
-1 MWDYTPTHLPMQRYV
+1 
-16 VFLHL
+16 
-21 CCRQWY
+21 
-27 TFCNAGSKVWALR
+27 VWILR
-40 LAGAVYLGSVLWAR
+40 AIGIAYLGSVLWAR
-54 GVHDTAWGAFGALA
+54 AVPDTAWLGFGGLGLGA
-68 LGVLIVSLLERC
+68 VTVSLLERR
-80 WRTLSITILALLT
+80 WRAIGMTIAALLA
-93 DYALVGGLLWILK
+93 DYALVGALVWALEGATV
-106 GTAIA
+106 G
-111 YWLFVLPLV
+111 YWLFVMPLA
-120 YALHRSGAAGAWLG
+120 YALSRSGAAGAWLG
-134 GTLGGVAVYLTNW
+134 GAVGGTAVYLTEW
-147 LRTGTLPTDTTT
+147 LRTGTLPIDAAG
-159 LSWAGGLVGLGGVLG
+159 LSWVGGVVGLGGVLG
-174 WLWQQRVQTAQEAL
+174 WLWQQRTQSEQTAL

-211 ELVYHYHRLEEH
+211 ELAYHYRRLEEH

-238 QAREPESLLRTLLE
+238 QARDSESLMHTLLE

-274 VQAACATG
+274 LQAACATG
-282 ALAKLEKTA
+282 ALAKLQKTA
-291 FTTPVR
+291 FTMPVR
-297 PFQKQPSVQPLV
+297 PFQKQPRVQPLV
-309 TQIRTAVLEI
+309 NQIRTAVLEI

-326 RESAE
+326 SESADR
-331 HADAIVVP
+331 ADAVVVP
-339 LMGEG
+339 LLDNR
-344 RILGVVALTARAQNG
+344 RILGVVALTARIPNG

-366 RVRALVPHLA
+366 RIRALAPHLA
-376 ALLMLIDQMR
+376 ALLTLIDQMR
-386 LMSIRLAETQT
+386 LMSVRLAETQT

-417 ALSVLRLILP
+417 ALSVLKFVLP

-433 LLRQGEQVELVAQ
+433 LLKQGEGYELVAQ
-446 EGTMPPLHE
+446 MGTMPPLSEGLRHHGE
-455 ALPNLIQSGVSVQAC
+455 PTESVQAC
-470 LYDATH
+470 LYDTSHPH
-476 AQAEAFAPATSLM
+476 AESFAPATSVI

-506 RTELPPFNALG
+506 RTELPPFNDLD
-517 LELLQTLAFQLT
+517 LETLQTLAFQLT

-534 ALLLSDLE
+534 AILLSDLE
-542 RLALTDGLTG
+542 RLAVTDGLTG

-577 AIMLIDL
+577 AVMLIDL

-602 LVQLADVLRNTLRN
+602 LVQVAEMLRNTLRN

-628 VVLLPS
+628 VVLMPS
-634 TNLQGAIAAANR
+634 TNLQGGVTAANR
-646 VLQAVRET
+646 VLQAARKT
-654 RFMDTLGEP
+654 QFLDTLGEP
-663 RFHITLSI
+663 RFAITLSI

-676 PDSTPNPVEL
+676 PNSTQNPVEL

>member
-1 MWDYTPTHLPMQRYV
+1 LMH
-16 VFLHL
+16 
-21 CCRQWY
+21 
-27 TFCNAGSKVWALR
+27 
-40 LAGAVYLGSVLWAR
+40 
-54 GVHDTAWGAFGALA
+54 
-68 LGVLIVSLLERC
+68 
-80 WRTLSITILALLT
+80 
-93 DYALVGGLLWILK
+93 
-106 GTAIA
+106 
-111 YWLFVLPLV
+111 
-120 YALHRSGAAGAWLG
+120 
-134 GTLGGVAVYLTNW
+134 
-147 LRTGTLPTDTTT
+147 
-159 LSWAGGLVGLGGVLG
+159 
-174 WLWQQRVQTAQEAL
+174 
-188 LEEAARAVEQS
+188 
-199 EAAERRIRESYR
+199 
-211 ELVYHYHRLEEH
+211 
-223 LTALQDAAELLHALQ
+223 
-238 QAREPESLLRTLLE
+238 TLLE

-274 VQAACATG
+274 LQAACATG
-282 ALAKLEKTA
+282 ALAKLQKTA
-291 FTTPVR
+291 FTVPVR

-326 RESAE
+326 SESADR
-331 HADAIVVP
+331 ADAVVVP
-339 LMGEG
+339 LLDDR
-344 RILGVVALTARAQNG
+344 RILGVVALTARTQNG
-359 FSPETRA
+359 FSSETRA
-366 RVRALVPHLA
+366 RIRALAPHLA

-386 LMSIRLAETQT
+386 LMSVRLAETQT

-417 ALSVLRLILP
+417 ALSVLKFVLP

-433 LLRQGEQVELVAQ
+433 LLKQGEGYELVAQ
-446 EGTMPPLHE
+446 MGAMPPLSEGLLQHSE
-455 ALPNLIQSGVSVQAC
+455 PTESVQAC
-470 LYDATH
+470 LYDTSHPH
-476 AQAEAFAPATSLM
+476 AESFAPATSVI

-506 RTELPPFNALG
+506 RTELHPFNELD

-534 ALLLSDLE
+534 AMLLSDLE
-542 RLALTDGLTG
+542 RLAVTDGLTG

-577 AIMLIDL
+577 AVMLIDL

-602 LVQLADVLRNTLRN
+602 LVQLADVLRSVLRN

-628 VVLLPS
+628 VVLMPS
-634 TNLQGAIAAANR
+634 TNLQGGVAAANR
-646 VLQAVRET
+646 VLQAARKT
-654 RFMDTLGEP
+654 QFLDTLGEP
-663 RFHITLSI
+663 RFRITLSI

-676 PDSTPNPVEL
+676 PNSTQNPVEL
-686 LEKADEALETAKRS
+686 LEKADEALEIAKRS
-700 GRNRVVASEN
+700 GRNRAVAYEN

>member
-1 MWDYTPTHLPMQRYV
+1 M
-16 VFLHL
+16 
-21 CCRQWY
+21 
-27 TFCNAGSKVWALR
+27 WALR

-54 GVHDTAWGAFGALA
+54 GMPDTAWWGFGAFVLGALA
-68 LGVLIVSLLERC
+68 VSLWERRG
-80 WRTLSITILALLT
+80 RTLAATGVALLA
-93 DYALVGGLLWILK
+93 DYAVVGGLLWVVG

-120 YALHRSGAAGAWLG
+120 YALYRSGAAGAWLG
-134 GTLGGVAVYLTNW
+134 GALGGAAVYLTDW
-147 LRTGTLPTDTTT
+147 LRIGVPPTDAMPM
-159 LSWAGGLVGLGGVLG
+159 SWAVGMVGLGGALG
-174 WLWQQRVQTAQEAL
+174 WLWQRRVQSEQLAL
-188 LEEAARAVEQS
+188 LDEAARAVEQS

-211 ELVYHYHRLEEH
+211 ELAYHYHRLEEH

-238 QAREPESLLRTLLE
+238 QAREPESLLHALLE
-252 RLRARFGASGAAIYL
+252 RLRARLGASGAVIYL
-267 TDETGAV
+267 VDETGAV

-282 ALAKLEKTA
+282 TLAKLQKSA
-291 FTTPVR
+291 FVTPVR
-297 PFQKQPSVQPLV
+297 PFQKQPALQPLV
-309 TQIRTAVLEI
+309 NQIRAAVAGVD
-319 ERLAEAH
+319 RLAEAH
-326 RESAE
+326 KKSADR
-331 HADAIVVP
+331 ADAVVIP
-339 LMGEG
+339 LVANR
-344 RILGVVALTARAQNG
+344 RILGVVALATRAPDG
-359 FSPETRA
+359 FNAETRA
-366 RVRALVPHLA
+366 RARALAPHLS
-376 ALLMLIDQMR
+376 ALLILIEQMR
-386 LMSIRLAETQT
+386 VMSTRLAETQM

-404 LFSVESPRTLPQR
+404 LFSVDSPSALPQR
-417 ALSVLRLILP
+417 GLVILKSVLP

-433 LLRQGEQVELVAQ
+433 LLCSDKQLELVAQ
-446 EGTMPPLHE
+446 EGAMPPLHT
-455 ALPNLIQSGVSVQAC
+455 ALPSLSQSEPPAHAC
-470 LYDATH
+470 LYDASH

-489 VAPLRGGVRVQG
+489 IAPLRGGVRVQG
-501 LLALG
+501 CIVLG
-506 RTELPPFNALG
+506 RTEMPPFNELD

-534 ALLLSDLE
+534 AMLLSDLE
-542 RLALTDGLTG
+542 RLAVTDGLTG

-566 VNLCRRYQHPL
+566 VNLCRRYHHPL
-577 AIMLIDL
+577 AMMLIDL

-628 VVLLPS
+628 VVLMPS
-634 TNLQGAIAAANR
+634 TNLQGGIAAANR

-654 RFMDTLGEP
+654 QFLDTMGEP
-663 RFHITLSI
+663 RSRITLSI

-676 PDSTPNPVEL
+676 PDSTQNPVEL

>member
-1 MWDYTPTHLPMQRYV
+1 
-16 VFLHL
+16 
-21 CCRQWY
+21 
-27 TFCNAGSKVWALR
+27 VWALR
-40 LAGAVYLGSVLWAR
+40 LAGAVYLGSVLWTR
-54 GVHDTAWGAFGALA
+54 GVSDTAWGAFGALA
-68 LGVLIVSLLERC
+68 LGALAVSVLERR
-80 WRTLSITILALLT
+80 WRTLGTTITALLA
-93 DYALVGGLLWILK
+93 DYALVGTLLWAT
-106 GTAIA
+106 GGAVVA
-111 YWLFVLPLV
+111 YWLFVLPLM

-134 GTLGGVAVYLTNW
+134 GVVGGVAVYLTDW
-147 LRTGTLPTDTTT
+147 ARTGALPTDATT
-159 LSWAGGLVGLGGVLG
+159 LSWVVGIVGLGSILG
-174 WLWQQRVQTAQEAL
+174 WLWRKRIHSEQRAL
-188 LEEAARAVEQS
+188 LEQAARAVEQS

-211 ELVYHYHRLEEH
+211 ELAYHYRRLEEH

-238 QAREPESLLRTLLE
+238 QARDSESLMHTLLE

-267 TDETGAV
+267 TDETGTV
-274 VQAACATG
+274 LHTACATG
-282 ALAKLEKTA
+282 ALAKLQKTA
-291 FTTPVR
+291 FTVSVR

-309 TQIRTAVLEI
+309 NQIRTAVLEI

-326 RESAE
+326 SESADR
-331 HADAIVVP
+331 ADAIVVP
-339 LMGEG
+339 LIGEG
-344 RILGVVALTARAQNG
+344 RILGVVALTARAPSG
-359 FSPETRA
+359 FSPEIRA
-366 RVRALVPHLA
+366 RVRALAPHLT
-376 ALLMLIDQMR
+376 ALLVLIDQMR
-386 LMSIRLAETQT
+386 LMSVRLAETQT

-404 LFSVESPRTLPQR
+404 LFSVESPRALPQR
-417 ALSVLRLILP
+417 ALAVFKLVLP

-433 LLRQGEQVELVAQ
+433 LLCSDKHLELVAH
-446 EGTMPPLHE
+446 EGAMPPLHT
-455 ALPNLIQSGVSVQAC
+455 ALPNLSQSEPPVQAC
-470 LYDATH
+470 LYDANH

-489 VAPLRGGVRVQG
+489 IAPLRGGVRVHG
-501 LLALG
+501 LIALG
-506 RTELPPFNALG
+506 RTELPPFNELD

-542 RLALTDGLTG
+542 RLAVTDGLTG

-577 AIMLIDL
+577 AVMLIDL

-616 TELIA
+616 TEFIA

-628 VVLLPS
+628 VVLMPS
-634 TNLQGAIAAANR
+634 TNLQGGVAAANR

-654 RFMDTLGEP
+654 HFLDTVGASRF
-663 RFHITLSI
+663 RITLSI

-676 PDSTPNPVEL
+676 PNSTQNPVDL
-686 LEKADEALETAKRS
+686 LEKADDALETAKRS

>member
-1 MWDYTPTHLPMQRYV
+1 
-16 VFLHL
+16 
-21 CCRQWY
+21 
-27 TFCNAGSKVWALR
+27 VWALR

-54 GVHDTAWGAFGALA
+54 GVPDTAWWGFGAFVLGALA
-68 LGVLIVSLLERC
+68 VSLWERRG
-80 WRTLSITILALLT
+80 RTLAATGVALLA
-93 DYALVGGLLWILK
+93 DYALVGGLLWVVG

-120 YALHRSGAAGAWLG
+120 YALYRSGAAGAWLG
-134 GTLGGVAVYLTNW
+134 GALGGAAVYLTDW
-147 LRTGTLPTDTTT
+147 LRIGVPPTDAMPM
-159 LSWAGGLVGLGGVLG
+159 SWAVGMVGLGGALG
-174 WLWQQRVQTAQEAL
+174 WLWRRRIQSEQLAL
-188 LEEAARAVEQS
+188 LDEAARALEQS
-199 EAAERRIRESYR
+199 EAAERRVRESYR
-211 ELVYHYHRLEEH
+211 ELAYHYRRLEEH

-238 QAREPESLLRTLLE
+238 QAREPESLLHTLLE

-274 VQAACATG
+274 LQAACAIG

-297 PFQKQPSVQPLV
+297 PFQKQPEVQPLID
-309 TQIRTAVLEI
+309 QIRTAALEI
-319 ERLAEAH
+319 ERLADTHA
-326 RESAE
+326 ESAE
-331 HADAIVVP
+331 RADAIVVP

-344 RILGVVALTARAQNG
+344 RILGVVALTARAPSG

-366 RVRALVPHLA
+366 RVRALAPHLT
-376 ALLMLIDQMR
+376 ALVTLIDQMR
-386 LMSIRLAETQT
+386 VISLRLAETQT

-404 LFSVESPRTLPQR
+404 LFSVESPRALPQR
-417 ALSVLRLILP
+417 ALAVFKLVLP

-433 LLRQGEQVELVAQ
+433 LLCSDKHLELVAH
-446 EGTMPPLHE
+446 EGAMPPLHT
-455 ALPNLIQSGVSVQAC
+455 ALPNLSQSEPPVQAC
-470 LYDATH
+470 LYDANH

-489 VAPLRGGVRVQG
+489 IAPMRGGVRIQG
-501 LLALG
+501 LIALG
-506 RTELPPFNALG
+506 RTELPPFNELD

-534 ALLLSDLE
+534 AMLLSDLE
-542 RLALTDGLTG
+542 RLAVTDGLTG

-602 LVQLADVLRNTLRN
+602 LVQLAETLRHTLRN

-628 VVLLPS
+628 VVLMPS
-634 TNLQGAIAAANR
+634 TNLQGGIAAANR

-654 RFMDTLGEP
+654 QFLDTVGTP
-663 RFHITLSI
+663 RFSITLSI

-676 PDSTPNPVEL
+676 PNSTQNPIEL
-686 LEKADEALETAKRS
+686 LEKADESLEIAKRN
-700 GRNRVVASEN
+700 GRNRVVAHEN

>member
-1 MWDYTPTHLPMQRYV
+1 
-16 VFLHL
+16 
-21 CCRQWY
+21 
-27 TFCNAGSKVWALR
+27 VWIALR
-40 LAGAVYLGSVLWAR
+40 AIGLGYLGSVLWAR
-54 GVHDTAWGAFGALA
+54 AVPDTAWLGFGGLALGALA
-68 LGVLIVSLLERC
+68 VSLFERRG
-80 WRTLSITILALLT
+80 RTVGVTIAALLA
-93 DYALVGGLLWILK
+93 DYALVGGLLWVVG

-120 YALHRSGAAGAWLG
+120 YALYRSGAAGAWLG
-134 GTLGGVAVYLTNW
+134 GVLGSVAVYLTDW
-147 LRTGTLPTDTTT
+147 VRTGALPIEATT
-159 LSWAGGLVGLGGVLG
+159 LSWAGGVVGLGGALG
-174 WLWQQRVQTAQEAL
+174 WLWQRRVQVAQDAL
-188 LEEAARAVEQS
+188 LEEAARAMEQS
-199 EAAERRIRESYR
+199 EAAARRIRESYR
-211 ELVYHYHRLEEH
+211 ELAYHYRRLEEH

-238 QAREPESLLRTLLE
+238 QARDSESLMHTLLE

-274 VQAACATG
+274 LQAACATG
-282 ALAKLEKTA
+282 ALAKLQKTA
-291 FTTPVR
+291 FTVPVR
-297 PFQKQPSVQPLV
+297 PFQKRPAVQPLV
-309 TQIRTAVLEI
+309 NQIRAAVLEI

-331 HADAIVVP
+331 RADAIVVP
-339 LMGEG
+339 LIGEG
-344 RILGVVALTARAQNG
+344 RILGVVALTARAQHG

-366 RVRALVPHLA
+366 RVRALAPHLS

-386 LMSIRLAETQT
+386 LMSVRLAETQT

-417 ALSVLRLILP
+417 ALTVLKFVLP

-433 LLRQGEQVELVAQ
+433 LLKQGEGYNLVAQ
-446 EGTMPPLHE
+446 IGAMPSLSEGLLQQGEPTE
-455 ALPNLIQSGVSVQAC
+455 SVQAR
-470 LYDATH
+470 LYDVSDAR
-476 AQAEAFAPATSLM
+476 AESFAPATS
-489 VAPLRGGVRVQG
+489 VIIAPLRGGVRVQG

-506 RTELPPFNALG
+506 RTELPPFNELD

-542 RLALTDGLTG
+542 RLAVTDGLTG

-577 AIMLIDL
+577 AVMLIDL

-602 LVQLADVLRNTLRN
+602 LVQLAEMLRTTLRN

-628 VVLLPS
+628 VVLMPS
-634 TNLQGAIAAANR
+634 TNLRGGVAAANR
-646 VLQAVRET
+646 VLQAARKT
-654 RFMDTLGEP
+654 QFLDTLGEP
-663 RFHITLSI
+663 RFRITLSI

-676 PDSTPNPVEL
+676 PNSTQNPVEL

-700 GRNRVVASEN
+700 GRNRVVAYEN